1 MSSPLSAAH
10 LIVCKS
16 CRGVGHGTPRLPH
29 RRKSLDI
36 RTLAKENAWQRLIQ
50 AEPDRIFG
58 PDRIAISVAR
68 PGFPIAAPTII
79 TKSP

>member
-16 CRGVGHGTPRLPH
+16 CRGVGHGTTRLRH

-36 RTLAKENAWQRLIQ
+36 RTLTKENVWPRLIQ
-50 AEPDRIFG
+50 VEPDRMFG

-68 PGFPIAAPTII
+68 PGFLIVAPTII